1 MMHSNL
7 CAAYPKYVELE
18 SGRKVRIR
26 ADVHTALLCIDV
38 LSDPALEEADKM
50 ELVLALFL
58 PFFTRIAS
66 RFWSGK
72 KRGAVLRAVLKQHLA
87 RGEEQKSGREKK
99 VLDIGQDAPL
109 LWAAFLQCYGVD
121 LKKDARKIHWWE
133 YQDLLA
139 GLPDKTRIM
148 QIVSIRA
155 RPLPKPTKY
164 NAEERAALIRLKQK
178 YRIRR
183 SEEEEKKQLAD
194 GFKAMARRLIHD
206 AQKPSLK

>member
-26 ADVHTALLCIDV
+26 ADVHTALLCIDA

-87 RGEEQKSGREKK
+87 RGEEQKTEREKK

-109 LWAAFLQCYGVD
+109 IWAAFLQCYGVD
-121 LKKDARKIHWWE
+121 LKTDARKIHWWE

-139 GLPDKTRIM
+139 SLPDDTRIM

-155 RPLPKPTKY
+155 RPLPRPTKY
-164 NAEERAALIRLKQK
+164 NAEERASLIKLKQK
-178 YRIRR
+178 YKIRR
-183 SEEEEKKQLAD
+183 SEEDEMKQLAD

-206 AQKPSLK
+206 AQRPS

>member
-7 CAAYPKYVELE
+7 CAAYPKQIELE

-66 RFWSGK
+66 RFWSGE

-121 LKKDARKIHWWE
+121 LKKDAHKIHWWE

-183 SEEEEKKQLAD
+183 SEEDEMKQLAD

-206 AQKPSLK
+206 AQRPS

>member
-7 CAAYPKYVELE
+7 CAAYPKQIELE
-18 SGRKVRIR
+18 SGGKVRIR

-72 KRGAVLRAVLKQHLA
+72 KRGAVLRAILKQHLA

-121 LKKDARKIHWWE
+121 LKKDAHKIHWWE

-194 GFKAMARRLIHD
+194 GFKVMARRLIHD

>member
-7 CAAYPKYVELE
+7 CAAYPKQIELE

-72 KRGAVLRAVLKQHLA
+72 KRGAVLRAILKQHLA

-121 LKKDARKIHWWE
+121 LKKDAHKIHWWE